1 MKLVHDMIFF
11 WILWRLNH
19 RKSEAQISLMC
30 STEFLK
36 VLSFCVLSWEKEK
49 RSWFFFVIG
58 TDWCWTWWV
67 FFFLVGSSVIFGLI
81 KKIRVWW
88 LTKDWKG
95 ANQWIYR
102 SILLGS
108 CLPFSEYLF
117 FDEQI
122 FTFSFYLVSFASFRW
137 LNLKLWGY
145 PFW

>member
-1 MKLVHDMIFF
+1 M
-11 WILWRLNH
+11 
-19 RKSEAQISLMC
+19 
-30 STEFLK
+30 
-36 VLSFCVLSWEKEK
+36 
-49 RSWFFFVIG
+49 FFFFLLSRSGFFFIYLFLDNKGFIFLCFELRKREAKFICCFG

-67 FFFLVGSSVIFGLI
+67 FLYFLGGQLFDFWVNKK

-95 ANQWIYR
+95 ASRWIYR

-137 LNLKLWGY
+137 LNLELWGY
-145 PFW
+145 PFLLEISQPPCL

>member
-1 MKLVHDMIFF
+1 MFF
-11 WILWRLNH
+11 LGGFFDFRDLG
-19 RKSEAQISLMC
+19 C
-30 STEFLK
+30 FFVYVLK

-145 PFW
+145 PFLLEISQPPCL